1 MNKGSR
7 GSKVQWFQ
15 GCYFYCYLLGEMPN
29 ANFLDVLDVAR
40 VEAYL
45 GGTNKVLFEE
55 VDMND
60 PPGQFGA

>member
-1 MNKGSR
+1 
-7 GSKVQWFQ
+7 
-15 GCYFYCYLLGEMPN
+15 MPN
-29 ANFLDVLDVAR
+29 THFFDVLDVAR

-45 GGTNKVLFEE
+45 EGTNKVLFEE

>member
-1 MNKGSR
+1 
-7 GSKVQWFQ
+7 
-15 GCYFYCYLLGEMPN
+15 MPDKN
-29 ANFLDVLDVAR
+29 LLDVLDVAR

-45 GGTNKVLFEE
+45 EGTNKVFLFEE